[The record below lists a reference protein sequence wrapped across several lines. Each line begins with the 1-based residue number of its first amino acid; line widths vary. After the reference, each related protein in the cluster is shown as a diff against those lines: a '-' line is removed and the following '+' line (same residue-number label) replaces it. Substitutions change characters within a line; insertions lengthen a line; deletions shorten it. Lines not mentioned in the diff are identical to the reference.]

1 MSIPTGLKKFNKKN
15 HNIHHFIKDID
26 VEKYISRQ
34 DLPNLYCTS
43 GAIYGRTNKLINSF
57 NGKDFCLGNR
67 PKGVVVNDIE
77 AINIDRKIDLDF
89 ARYISLN
96 FKI

>member
-1 MSIPTGLKKFNKKN
+1 MLKKKVSNCVVTIKIEHEHPHRAKKFNKKN

-43 GAIYGRTNKLINSF
+43 GAIYGGQIN
-57 NGKDFCLGNR
+57 
-67 PKGVVVNDIE
+67 
-77 AINIDRKIDLDF
+77 
-89 ARYISLN
+89 
-96 FKI
+96 